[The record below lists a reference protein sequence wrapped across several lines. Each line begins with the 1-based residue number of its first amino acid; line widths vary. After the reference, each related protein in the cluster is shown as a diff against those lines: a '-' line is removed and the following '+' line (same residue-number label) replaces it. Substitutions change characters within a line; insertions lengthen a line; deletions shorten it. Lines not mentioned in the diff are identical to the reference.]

1 MISPSESKAGSKVI
15 RETRRLH
22 LLLGPMHRVRNS
34 LQLHPTLLIV
44 KQQIAG
50 VWISVPRLAH
60 GSHIDDVAKACLEM
74 NSRVSAL
81 LTLPLLV
88 LDEKEG
94 QMRMSHKAD
103 PAGKVRK
110 GLLGFLYREYVFP
123 HLGFFRGG
131 VDKKKPSVAWR
142 RGSCARYSAS
152 LSESRSLVQRRAA
165 WAKGLK

>member
-1 MISPSESKAGSKVI
+1 MVSPSESKAGSKVI

-22 LLLGPMHRVRNS
+22 LLLGPTHRVRSS
-34 LQLHPTLLIV
+34 LQLHPTLLVV
-44 KQQIAG
+44 KQQITG

-60 GSHIDDVAKACLEM
+60 GSHIGDVAKARLQM
-74 NSRVSAL
+74 NSMISGL

-110 GLLGFLYREYVFP
+110 DPLGFLYREYVFP

-131 VDKKKPSVAWR
+131 VDKKKPSVA
-142 RGSCARYSAS
+142 
-152 LSESRSLVQRRAA
+152 
-165 WAKGLK
+165 